1 MDTNTE
7 DSISPQNIIRLNE
20 VNSLEP
26 INQNKQIDRQDEAR
40 NKLIEHYSK
49 LLAWID
55 YKLNK

>member
-7 DSISPQNIIRLNE
+7 NSVSPQNVIRLNE
-20 VNSLEP
+20 INSLDS
-26 INQNKQIDRQDEAR
+26 INQNEQIDRQNETR